1 MQTSAPL
8 REIQQLK
15 YDLSEAAAARKLE
28 LLTELS
34 GRSLRTADE
43 VVDLHES
50 LCYLRA
56 YPPNAE
62 VRDLVGRM
70 LGSFEQRKDLRRFAK
85 ALANTGIA
93 GTRIDFR
100 FYWLTAI
107 WVAEQGWARHLKV
120 EWKEFENKN
129 KLSDLLH
136 LLLPFSETPALDCFD
151 LSPEEWIQTLK
162 GKDET
167 DAEFLIKR
175 FESMKIATPMREKL
189 YEDLDIPMRLEPGA
203 TTPARGRDEWS
214 GARIVYPKNPPA
226 EQRPD
231 MKAAIRKADFTVKR
245 LNPREGRRLIDLA
258 NSCMVPRHRDLL
270 IFLYA
275 DPNDAR
281 LVDFGDGL
289 QFLCVGAVPRDGEP
303 SFRCGYLRC
312 RSLPARPQQRR
323 GPRVRCVVV

>member
-136 LLLPFSETPALDCFD
+136 LLLPFSETPRRVPHQAL
-151 LSPEEWIQTLK
+151 
-162 GKDET
+162 
-167 DAEFLIKR
+167 R
-175 FESMKIATPMREKL
+175 VN
-189 YEDLDIPMRLEPGA
+189 ED
-203 TTPARGRDEWS
+203 
-214 GARIVYPKNPPA
+214 
-226 EQRPD
+226 
-231 MKAAIRKADFTVKR
+231 
-245 LNPREGRRLIDLA
+245 
-258 NSCMVPRHRDLL
+258 RH
-270 IFLYA
+270 
-275 DPNDAR
+275 PDAR
-281 LVDFGDGL
+281 EAL
-289 QFLCVGAVPRDGEP
+289 
-303 SFRCGYLRC
+303 
-312 RSLPARPQQRR
+312 R
-323 GPRVRCVVV
+323 GPRHPDATRTGRDDTGARPGRMVGCADRLPEEPARRTASRHEGRHPEGRLHCEAAQPARRSSPDRSRQQLHGPAPPRPAHLPVRGSERRAPGRFRGRVAVPLRWRGASRW